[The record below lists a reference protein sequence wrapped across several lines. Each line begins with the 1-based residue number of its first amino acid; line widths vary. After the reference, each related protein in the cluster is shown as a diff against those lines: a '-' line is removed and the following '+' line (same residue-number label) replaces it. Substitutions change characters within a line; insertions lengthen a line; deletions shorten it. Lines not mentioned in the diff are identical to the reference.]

1 MIIKSKKTVEVEV
14 EVEVNFPIFGKNNY
28 HTYAVYS
35 ESHMVAIFTL
45 GKYSSISKDYN
56 NVVQVIEKCLE
67 KITND
72 FRFNEHINY
81 FNNHKKK
88 DDLSDS
94 FLQGLW
100 FIKNKI

>member
-35 ESHMVAIFTL
+35 ESHMVVIFTL

-67 KITND
+67 NKITESEFISD
-72 FRFNEHINY
+72 YNEVLKSI
-81 FNNHKKK
+81 FSK
-88 DDLSDS
+88 
-94 FLQGLW
+94 
-100 FIKNKI
+100 